1 MRTAKGTK
9 MTEQSKPVTP
19 AEALEALDSLDDYAK
34 METSVDAYG
43 PRELLRRFIEQNK
56 QPPAEAGAAIAV
68 VDADAPCGIALT
80 DAGAKLPI
88 GTKLYTSQTTAT
100 QAAVAVAKREAARE
114 VYSFTG
120 IQEATRNHLIERILS
135 SVPAEANAALDAY
148 VQEKCME
155 VANEMN
161 TIKSIVDDDSIYSIV
176 TSVIEKG
183 K

>member
-100 QAAVAVAKREAARE
+100 QAAVAVAKREAARI
-114 VYSFTG
+114 VHSFTG
-120 IQEATRNHLIERILS
+120 LQEATRNHLIERLLS
-135 SVPAEANAALDAY
+135 SIPAEANAALRELMMDCISAGYDAGY
-148 VQEKCME
+148 
-155 VANEMN
+155 
-161 TIKSIVDDDSIYSIV
+161 TITDGTKDEAIARIIA
-176 TSVIEKG
+176 EKG
-183 K
+183 LK